1 MTGFMTQLLAALA
14 VSLLRYLQQRE
25 DLKQSVRDD
34 LEKEAM
40 RHVIKATEYKA
51 RAAGL
56 PYAAALRVRDTTISI
71 SISSPIAGA
80 GSGTES
86 ESMRPEG
93 PDR

>member
-14 VSLLRYLQQRE
+14 VALLRYLQQRE

-40 RHVIKATEYKA
+40 RYAIKATEYKA

-56 PYAAALRVRDTTISI
+56 PYAHAFVVRDSTLTISI
-71 SISSPIAGA
+71 QGPVASA
-80 GSGTES
+80 GSGAES
-86 ESMRPEG
+86 QPMRPEEPG
-93 PDR
+93 R